1 MTNPIPKRAMKA
13 AVIAAFLS
21 GKVMGS
27 MIPTSIAPNAR
38 PQIAPRTTLDMFASS
53 NLLNSPRNNLH
64 HVGRS
69 NRWLVKHRGNTHR
82 PLILANKKRKVAR
95 TPSMRMPVDVKY
107 VLILS

>member
-53 NLLNSPRNNLH
+53 ILLNSPRNNLH
-64 HVGRS
+64 HESVSGDGLRGLWRRGRAAS
-69 NRWLVKHRGNTHR
+69 
-82 PLILANKKRKVAR
+82 A
-95 TPSMRMPVDVKY
+95 
-107 VLILS
+107 